1 MICTKQHCLFNV
13 IGILI
18 SHCSI
23 DGNNKSKSGPSGHW
37 NTRYFYHLEHGSW
50 EEYKAP
56 IQIQVDSNYQ
66 VIWCSLNSPFLYCFV
81 FPCSC
86 TQLILGVRAP
96 RQRWSSPSC
105 GTFRVKGS
113 TQLNSKQASEVWIS
127 VCIWCLDRCTVREK
141 DVQACLFSTAS
152 DLITDIRTVT
162 FFFFFS
168 CSEGLLTYLSHNFAL
183 TPTPFRK

>member
-1 MICTKQHCLFNV
+1 MV
-13 IGILI
+13 IIKVNLVLQDI
-18 SHCSI
+18 EIPDIFIIWSM
-23 DGNNKSKSGPSGHW
+23 
-37 NTRYFYHLEHGSW
+37 TLEKNIKHPFK
-50 EEYKAP
+50 YKWTL
-56 IQIQVDSNYQ
+56 NYQ
-66 VIWCSLNSPFLYCFV
+66 VIWCSLNSPFLYCFI

-127 VCIWCLDRCTVREK
+127 VCIWCLDRCAVREK

-152 DLITDIRTVT
+152 DLITDMRTVT
-162 FFFFFS
+162 FFFFF
-168 CSEGLLTYLSHNFAL
+168 LLRRLIDLFIAQLCIDTYTF
-183 TPTPFRK
+183 